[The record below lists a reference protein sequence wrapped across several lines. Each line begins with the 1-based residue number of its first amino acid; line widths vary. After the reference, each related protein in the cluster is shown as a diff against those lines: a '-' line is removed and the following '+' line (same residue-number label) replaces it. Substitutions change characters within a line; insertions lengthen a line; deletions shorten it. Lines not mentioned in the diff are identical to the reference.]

1 MLLVAEET
9 TCGLGRCGPLLPAL
23 AWGVRPHVTCVGEAV
38 GGGYCSVAAVLWEA
52 AAFGKEAMPFPS
64 TATLCN
70 DNLASHVGLATLAAL
85 RARAPRTERDA
96 CAFCDGVRAALAHAS
111 SFSVRGRGLRLRVR
125 LSCAAEARLKAAA
138 RAAASGGG
146 SGGVPR
152 VTEAWP
158 ANLILH
164 ASLLARHKLRCR
176 PSAAD
181 PRDLLVE
188 PPAVGLRATSRHV
201 GDALLRCDALLGN
214 AAGCAQLVGLVVGLV
229 EPSSSPAR
237 DKV

>member
-1 MLLVAEET
+1 M
-9 TCGLGRCGPLLPAL
+9 
-23 AWGVRPHVTCVGEAV
+23 
-38 GGGYCSVAAVLWEA
+38 
-52 AAFGKEAMPFPS
+52 AFGKEAMPFPS

-96 CAFCDGVRAALAHAS
+96 SAFCDGVRAALAHAS

-125 LSCAAEARLKAAA
+125 LSRAAEARLKAAA

-181 PRDLLVE
+181 PRDLLLE